1 MAKITFR
8 SWYQKHGLT
17 KENAVNLLYRR
28 IIKDEELKKRV
39 EKRRV
44 YIEQWY
50 VDEALRPIKT
60 ADGKWELV

>member
-8 SWYQKHGLT
+8 NWYQKHGLT

-28 IIKDEELKKRV
+28 ILKDKGLKERV

-44 YIEQWY
+44 YMEQWF
-50 VDEALRPIKT
+50 VDETLRPIKT
-60 ADGKWELV
+60 AEGKWEII